1 MRWDG
6 KSVGYVLLF
15 LVVCAVVV
23 VVIVAVVVVVVFVVC
38 CVVDKRLF
46 EMGWEVSW
54 LAEADLK
61 GSCNVER
68 RRKTVKNWEK
78 QKH

>member
-1 MRWDG
+1 M
-6 KSVGYVLLF
+6 LLF
-15 LVVCAVVV
+15 LVVLAVVLV
-23 VVIVAVVVVVVFVVC
+23 FVAVVVVFVVC
-38 CVVDKRLF
+38 GVFDKRLF

-78 QKH
+78 QRNTETDKQ